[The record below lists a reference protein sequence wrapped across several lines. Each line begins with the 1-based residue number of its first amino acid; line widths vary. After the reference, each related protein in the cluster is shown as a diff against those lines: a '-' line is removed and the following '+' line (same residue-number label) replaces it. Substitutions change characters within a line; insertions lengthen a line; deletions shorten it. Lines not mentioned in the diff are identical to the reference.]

1 MKMIQSE
8 FKMIMVDKDILQR
21 TFSLFIF
28 LVLFL
33 PKKNKQ
39 MANIR
44 NLKKDINYVLGDIIE
59 AVYSWEYLNL
69 DKDTKKS
76 EKIIDEAI
84 KVFDDLILEVNQKN
98 VDNKKAHFKNINAK
112 LEKNGRAL
120 IEKINKLQNIIF

>member
-1 MKMIQSE
+1 MIQSE
-8 FKMIMVDKDILQR
+8 FKMITVDKDILQR

-84 KVFDDLILEVNQKN
+84 KVFDDLMLEVNQKD
-98 VDNKKAHFKNINAK
+98 VENKKAHFKNINAK

-120 IEKINKLQNIIF
+120 IEKINKL

>member
-8 FKMIMVDKDILQR
+8 FKMITVDKDILQI

-84 KVFDDLILEVNQKN
+84 KVFDDLMLEVNQKD
-98 VDNKKAHFKNINAK
+98 VENKKAHFKNINAK

-120 IEKINKLQNIIF
+120 IEKINKL

>member
-1 MKMIQSE
+1 M
-8 FKMIMVDKDILQR
+8 
-21 TFSLFIF
+21 
-28 LVLFL
+28 

-76 EKIIDEAI
+76 EKIIDQAI

-98 VDNKKAHFKNINAK
+98 VENKKAHFKSINVK

-120 IEKINKLQNIIF
+120 IEKINKL